1 LPEGED
7 IARFIKAQ
15 RSLKAKKV
23 VSFNRYP
30 SEMAFMRYE
39 EQEALSKR
47 LILERTNS
55 NRMDNFS
62 RTSMTRFSIKD
73 KPTSALNNRF
83 NSPKIAPKMSKFMP
97 NPNILRV
104 TKEVRS
110 SLRQLP
116 KSQPFK
122 VLRSLSLRTLKNKA
136 QV

>member
-1 LPEGED
+1 MPEGED

-15 RSLKAKKV
+15 RSLKARKV

-73 KPTSALNNRF
+73 KPPSALNNRF
-83 NSPKIAPKMSKFMP
+83 NPPKITPKMSRF
-97 NPNILRV
+97 
-104 TKEVRS
+104 
-110 SLRQLP
+110 
-116 KSQPFK
+116 
-122 VLRSLSLRTLKNKA
+122 
-136 QV
+136 